1 MKVITP
7 GAVAQHTGSK
17 YLGVLVAAKY
27 ARSLNE
33 FRGAE
38 QYDEESMGTPE
49 PREKLT
55 TTALGEVAQGTVEYH
70 LVQRRRPEI

>member
-7 GAVAQHTGSK
+7 GQVARSTGSK

-33 FRGAE
+33 FRSGEVFEEPAPGAE
-38 QYDEESMGTPE
+38 L
-49 PREKLT
+49 REKLS
-55 TTALGEVAQGTVEYH
+55 TTALREVAQGTVDYR
-70 LVQRRRPEI
+70 LVQRRRPEL

>member
-7 GAVAQHTGSK
+7 GAVARHTGSK

-38 QYDEESMGTPE
+38 EYDENAAGLE

-55 TTALGEVAQGTVEYH
+55 TTALGQVAQGGVEYH
-70 LVQRRRPEI
+70 LVERRRPEH

>member
-7 GAVAQHTGSK
+7 GAVAHHTGSK

-33 FRGAE
+33 FRRGEVFEEPVPGAE
-38 QYDEESMGTPE
+38 LP
-49 PREKLT
+49 EKLT
-55 TTALGEVAQGTVEYH
+55 TVSLREVASGGVDFE
-70 LVQRRRPEI
+70 LVPRRRTEA

>member
-7 GAVAQHTGSK
+7 GAVARHTGSK

-33 FRGAE
+33 FRSAEEFEEPIPGAE
-38 QYDEESMGTPE
+38 PK
-49 PREKLT
+49 EKLT
-55 TTALGEVAQGTVEYH
+55 TTALREVAQGHVDYTLIE
-70 LVQRRRPEI
+70 RRRPEL